1 MKLSHHINFL
11 IFILLFLLPS
21 CSLINE
27 DFPVP
32 ADDENFMPTDLYFA
46 LDIMMPNENGSRSAT
61 EDGGGS
67 EEPPLNGEGKEIE
80 VSSAYIYFYNID
92 DGSFVTS
99 FFVSQSMV
107 NKSQEKIEGKSDGV
121 YKLTAKVE
129 YEQLKALLGN
139 NLNLYVLANPRDFPG
154 FHTEESDFLKS
165 TFSFKPYP
173 FVTGGILCPMSNLE
187 KYEIDLSEYKVSE
200 GDSKSQV
207 FDLIKGLFS
216 GDYEKGKLWD
226 VSYGKDKDKDTGKD
240 KYEGKGSLKLERS
253 IARIDYKSSK
263 TGDVKDLY
271 RIANAK
277 GDVFVKIVSMQL
289 FNLSQK
295 AFYFRHTA
303 AAAEEV
309 DKATGDI
316 LPFGNEKNDGR
327 LPAPENSYNWI
338 ADCDWEGTS
347 PTYTKNVSGFLNPMK
362 STTTENEKTN
372 WSIGGDDSNL
382 YCTTMQD
389 FGTTDYKEWYYI
401 NENTLPSTTDMTL
414 EKATGIA
421 FRVIVCN
428 ANGIPITGQAGGT
441 FRITLGGNA
450 GDKEG
455 HYRELEWTPTNDEE
469 KEPGGFY
476 MTYYY
481 LIEHN
486 NNQYPSSD
494 QSGSSSDNNTV
505 NGKDGKRNNLDPM
518 QIGIVR
524 NNVYQLSVTGINN
537 IPDTKEPD
545 NYSLSIDIKVLPWV
559 KRSISVSW

>member
-46 LDIMMPNENGSRSAT
+46 LNIMMPNENGSRSAT
-61 EDGGGS
+61 TNGGGS
-67 EEPPLNGEGKEIE
+67 GVTQNGKENE
-80 VSSAYIYFYNID
+80 NKVSSAYIYFYNID
-92 DGSFVTS
+92 NGSFVTS

-129 YEQLKALLGN
+129 YEQLKALLGKK
-139 NLNLYVLANPRDFPG
+139 LNLYVLANPQG

-165 TFSFKPYP
+165 TFSFTPRP

-187 KYEIDLSEYKVSE
+187 KYEVNLSAYNDLDLE
-200 GDSKSQV
+200 GASKSQV
-207 FDLIKGLFS
+207 FEHIKGLFS

-226 VSYGKDKDKDTGKD
+226 VSNGEDEGKYK
-240 KYEGKGSLKLERS
+240 GKGSLKLERS
-253 IARIDYKSSK
+253 IARIDYKSSE
-263 TGDVKDLY
+263 TGNVKDLY

-277 GDVFVKIVSMQL
+277 EEVYVKIVSMQL
-289 FNLSQK
+289 FNLSQN
-295 AFYFRHTA
+295 AYYFRHTA
-303 AAAEEV
+303 KGGKT
-309 DKATGDI
+309 KATEPI
-316 LPFGNEKNDGR
+316 SPFGKEKNEGTSTD
-327 LPAPENSYNWI
+327 ENSYTWI
-338 ADCDWEGTS
+338 ADCNWEGTS
-347 PTYTKNVSGFLNPMK
+347 PTYTKDISLFLNPMK